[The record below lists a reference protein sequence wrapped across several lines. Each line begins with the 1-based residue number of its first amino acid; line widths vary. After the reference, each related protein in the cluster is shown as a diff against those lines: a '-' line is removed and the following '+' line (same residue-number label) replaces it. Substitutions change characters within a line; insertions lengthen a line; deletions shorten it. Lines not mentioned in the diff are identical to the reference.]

1 LGGFGGSE
9 IDGKPLARE
18 STYGLQ
24 KLRGFMG
31 NIIINFFLFF
41 DLSEDRE
48 DRELLPYIQGLLLT
62 LSLKGYDLFQ
72 KKIQTF
78 DIYMEK

>member
-31 NIIINFFLFF
+31 NIIINFFLYF

-48 DRELLPYIQGLLLT
+48 DREF
-62 LSLKGYDLFQ
+62 LSYV
-72 KKIQTF
+72 
-78 DIYMEK
+78 